1 MPKKC
6 VKHVDLIEIVVLLYH
21 LSVLDRAGNNK
32 GRNSNFVSAIRRG
45 HIILPGAGTLTDRSP
60 LGQCDG
66 LVVCRL
72 ERGGSWPVM
81 NSSLFITLLST
92 SFASHWDVLLGYAP
106 QLDQNPPLGSCPPNL
121 NIVPAPLLHSLAHR
135 ISFSKQAFH
144 LAWQN

>member
-1 MPKKC
+1 MAEKEYAEKC

-66 LVVCRL
+66 LVVCML

-81 NSSLFITLLST
+81 NSSLFITLLTT

-106 QLDQNPPLGSCPPNL
+106 NL
-121 NIVPAPLLHSLAHR
+121 TKIHPWDPAPPT
-135 ISFSKQAFH
+135 
-144 LAWQN
+144 